1 MQVDFTEFVLG
12 RSHALL
18 RFAYLLTGDRH
29 LAEDLVQEALVRAHR
44 RWSGIVGDEGP
55 EPYVRKTMLR
65 QYLSWR
71 RRRSFA
77 ERPIAEIP
85 ERPTGDAAHDLA
97 ETDAMWTLLRTL
109 PRSPRAV
116 VVLRYYEDLPDA
128 EIARL
133 LGCSESTVRVHAFH
147 ALKKLRAALNTVDHD
162 RDAASAPGGR
172 S

>member
-1 MQVDFTEFVLG
+1 MQIEFTEFVHG
-12 RSHALL
+12 RSQGLL

-44 RWSGIVGDEGP
+44 RWSGIVGEEGP

-77 ERPIAEIP
+77 ERPVAELP
-85 ERPTGDAAHDLA
+85 ELATADPAARVAD
-97 ETDAMWTLLRTL
+97 TDAMWALLRTL
-109 PRSPRAV
+109 PRSQRAV

-133 LGCSESTVRVHAFH
+133 LGCAESTVRVHAFH
-147 ALKKLRAALNTVDHD
+147 ALKKLRAALASD
-162 RDAASAPGGR
+162 REAAPAPGGR